1 MQTILFPTI
10 QSVSTKGQVV
20 IPKAMRQAFGLSP
33 RVKVM
38 IRPFL
43 ADRRIELSPAGD
55 PIEELGGILKGW
67 KKTATQIM
75 REIRQEEE
83 EFEKKKLRRHHLG

>member
-1 MQTILFPTI
+1 MQTMLFPTI

-20 IPKAMRQAFGLSP
+20 IPKAMRQAFGLEP

-67 KKTATQIM
+67 KKTATQIK
-75 REIRQEEE
+75 REIRVEEAR
-83 EFEKKKLRRHHLG
+83 FEAKKQQSHYS

>member
-1 MQTILFPTI
+1 MQTVLFPTI

-20 IPKAMRQAFGLSP
+20 IPKTMRQAMGLEP

-43 ADRRIELSPAGD
+43 ADRKIELSLVGD
-55 PIEELGGILKGW
+55 PIEELVGILKGW
-67 KKTATQIM
+67 KKTATQIK
-75 REIRQEEE
+75 REIRTEEAK
-83 EFEKKKLRRHHLG
+83 FEAKKHQSHHS

>member
-20 IPKAMRQAFGLSP
+20 IPKAMRRALGLDP
-33 RVKVM
+33 GIKVM

-43 ADRRIELSPAGD
+43 ADRRIELSPVGD
-55 PIEELGGILKGW
+55 PIGELGGILKGW
-67 KKTATQIM
+67 KKTATQIK
-75 REIRQEEE
+75 REIRAEEAR
-83 EFEKKKLRRHHLG
+83 FEAKKQRSHHS